1 MAKELEMIFLNED
14 GKQRT
19 LKPKA
24 VRENIEAETVRNA
37 MDNIIELD
45 LFEKD
50 DLALY
55 KEVKGAR
62 LVERVVTDLF

>member
-1 MAKELEMIFLNED
+1 MAKELEMIFLNEE
-14 GKQRT
+14 GKKRT

-24 VRENIEAETVRNA
+24 VRENIGAEVVRNA
-37 MDNIIELD
+37 MDKIIALE

-50 DLALY
+50 DAVLY